1 MCFFSVYSS
10 KRMRQIRRLTLQTVI
25 RIFRDQVLL
34 NMGGTVK
41 VA

>member
-1 MCFFSVYSS
+1 MCYFSVYSS
-10 KRMRQIRRLTLQTVI
+10 KRMRRIRSLTLQTVI
-25 RIFRDQVLL
+25 RIFRNQVVL